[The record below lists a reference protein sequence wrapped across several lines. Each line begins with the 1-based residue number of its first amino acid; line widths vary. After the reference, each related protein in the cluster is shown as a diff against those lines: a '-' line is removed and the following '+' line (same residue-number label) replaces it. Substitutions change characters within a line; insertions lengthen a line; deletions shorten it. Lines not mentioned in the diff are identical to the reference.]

1 MGKSIAP
8 GLLAPATKS
17 VASFMARYAMQAA
30 EREGMGPQEFQRL
43 TGISAWELQSAQA
56 RIPAHKH
63 LAMMR
68 LAQQLPF
75 SPEFF
80 ETDMPTRW
88 QVLPTLYAV
97 VANAPSLE
105 EGLGAYLHYRS
116 LIGNV
121 DTLTCRREGAQFEF
135 AYLQDDPD
143 NLAMSA
149 FGNFFLLLDI
159 VRHYDPQGA
168 RACVLEL
175 TGQPFAN
182 ATLLRREVGC
192 EVRFGQACNRL
203 RVHAPASDQP
213 YALHNPAIH
222 GFFEGQAQAE
232 LARLQPPDTFALRLQ
247 RFLAG
252 AIAAGDAMGPD
263 SQLLADACTHF
274 QTSRWSLHRNLQMES
289 THFQDV
295 LGQVRAAEAQRLL
308 LQQPCAIAEISDLLG
323 FASLSSFSRFFSG
336 AFGIS
341 PSQYRKN
348 GGRLTIS
355 EPAATAG

>member
-17 VASFMARYAMQAA
+17 VASFLARYALKTA
-30 EREGMGPQEFQRL
+30 ERNGIGPQEFQRL
-43 TGISAWELQSAQA
+43 TGISAWEVQSAQA

-80 ETDMPTRW
+80 ELDMPTRW

-97 VANAPSLE
+97 VANAPSLVQ
-105 EGLGAYLHYRS
+105 GLGAYLHYRS

-121 DTLTCRREGAQFEF
+121 DTLTCHREGAQFEF
-135 AYLQDDPD
+135 GYLQDDPD
-143 NLAMSA
+143 NVALSA

-175 TGQPFAN
+175 TGQPFASV
-182 ATLLRREVGC
+182 ALLRREIGC
-192 EVRFGQACNRL
+192 EVRFGQERNFL
-203 RVHAPASDQP
+203 RVAVPASDQP
-213 YALHNPAIH
+213 YAQHNPALH
-222 GFFEGQAQAE
+222 GFFLAQAGAD

-247 RFLAG
+247 RFLAT
-252 AIAAGDAMGPD
+252 AIAAGDAIGPD
-263 SQLLADACTHF
+263 NQLLAAACAHF
-274 QTSRWSLHRNLQMES
+274 QTSRWSLHRSLQLED

-308 LQQPCAIAEISDLLG
+308 LQPCAIAEISDLLG

-336 AFGIS
+336 AFGMS

-355 EPAATAG
+355 EPAATLG